1 LYAYLGTDLL
11 RRGEYEKAIDLLS
24 LSVYLQ
30 QRHMATPERNPAWL
44 NVRRSD
50 LLGRLNRLGNAY
62 WRAGRL
68 EESAEQYQ
76 RAVDYIKEW
85 GVKYPWEAHLYGSM
99 GEIHFQRKNFPEALE
114 NFQKVLALG
123 ESRQMA
129 GDITRAAR
137 RIGDILRSLENQLR
151 LSLTTRGRSNGL
163 SQRVLFWI
171 QRNTGSRISR
181 VGWASTI
188 A

>member
-1 LYAYLGTDLL
+1 MKLNHGGFFNAP
-11 RRGEYEKAIDLLS
+11 
-24 LSVYLQ
+24 SV
-30 QRHMATPERNPAWL
+30 AAFWKF
-44 NVRRSD
+44 
-50 LLGRLNRLGNAY
+50 
-62 WRAGRL
+62 
-68 EESAEQYQ
+68 
-76 RAVDYIKEW
+76 DYIKEW
-85 GVKYPWEAHLYGSM
+85 GLKFPVEVKLYASM
-99 GEIHFQRKNFPEALE
+99 GDVYFEQKNFPQALE
-114 NFQKVLALG
+114 SFQKVLALA
-123 ESRQMA
+123 ESRQMT

-171 QRNTGSRISR
+171 QKNTGSRISR

>member
-1 LYAYLGTDLL
+1 MKLNHGGFFNAP
-11 RRGEYEKAIDLLS
+11 
-24 LSVYLQ
+24 SV
-30 QRHMATPERNPAWL
+30 AAFWKF
-44 NVRRSD
+44 
-50 LLGRLNRLGNAY
+50 
-62 WRAGRL
+62 
-68 EESAEQYQ
+68 
-76 RAVDYIKEW
+76 DYIKEW
-85 GVKYPWEAHLYGSM
+85 GLKFPVEVKLYASM
-99 GEIHFQRKNFPEALE
+99 GDVYFEQKNFPQALE
-114 NFQKVLALG
+114 SFQKVLALG

-171 QRNTGSRISR
+171 QKNTGSRISR

>member
-1 LYAYLGTDLL
+1 
-11 RRGEYEKAIDLLS
+11 
-24 LSVYLQ
+24 
-30 QRHMATPERNPAWL
+30 M
-44 NVRRSD
+44 
-50 LLGRLNRLGNAY
+50 
-62 WRAGRL
+62 
-68 EESAEQYQ
+68 EQYQ
-76 RAVDYIKEW
+76 RAFDYMKEW
-85 GVKYPWEAHLYGSM
+85 DLKYPGEACLYGGM
-99 GEIHFQRKNFPEALE
+99 GEVYFEQKNFPQALE
-114 NFQKVLALG
+114 SFQKVLALG

>member
-1 LYAYLGTDLL
+1 
-11 RRGEYEKAIDLLS
+11 
-24 LSVYLQ
+24 
-30 QRHMATPERNPAWL
+30 M
-44 NVRRSD
+44 
-50 LLGRLNRLGNAY
+50 
-62 WRAGRL
+62 
-68 EESAEQYQ
+68 EQYQ
-76 RAVDYIKEW
+76 RAFDYMKEW
-85 GVKYPWEAHLYGSM
+85 DLKYPGEAGLYGGM
-99 GEIHFQRKNFPEALE
+99 GEVYFEQKNFPQALE
-114 NFQKVLALG
+114 SFQKVLALG